1 MVCGVGEMRHFGAT
15 IVRSLRPLSG
25 RNHFSNALKAEK
37 NRALSSIWPVSPLH
51 SEASSDAASTISERP
66 APALV
71 DELLK
76 RSDRFRKERTTT
88 EAKAAIGNTFGTA
101 ARNLEFVTNIS
112 EDAVLKIYTIIQRGL
127 VLGEKSIHY
136 RRSRYIYT
144 PSVEAS
150 ALRYTSNIRAG
161 LGDWE
166 KVSTHRDLH
175 IKGLGSFNV
184 EETYNAVL
192 RSRAE
197 QAIGEYGP
205 IYGLLNHFY
214 NKRIKKLAQEFKVTE
229 DELKS
234 KSKKAL
240 IATLRKHA
248 PYEKLQLRLFTI
260 LLDESH
266 DEIFTKEG
274 RRQPQVRWVLS
285 EQQIHGPIYWMLSE
299 QYMEA
304 MHRLVQ
310 RLILSPSELQAAA
323 YFGQVTAVTC
333 IDDRVSD
340 HVITVLRAD
349 ETNPVRQHLIRYRHL
364 WNDPDNAAML
374 NELAMSVERCSN
386 PAYWPSDWTLQM
398 KPQELINRLR
408 KLSVQRRAG
417 PDVKYSHL
425 DDLQDSKDLR
435 VVRSSHQLVEV
446 GRQLRNCAASYQSQ
460 IASEQCALVALVDE
474 KKRYIALGEYRF
486 QGQHAR
492 LAQLKKVSNQTATT
506 EMKTAFEHYTRAIIA
521 PWLKQQSTTDGDE
534 AAT

>member
-1 MVCGVGEMRHFGAT
+1 
-15 IVRSLRPLSG
+15 L
-25 RNHFSNALKAEK
+25 
-37 NRALSSIWPVSPLH
+37 
-51 SEASSDAASTISERP
+51 
-66 APALV
+66 
-71 DELLK
+71 
-76 RSDRFRKERTTT
+76 
-88 EAKAAIGNTFGTA
+88 
-101 ARNLEFVTNIS
+101 
-112 EDAVLKIYTIIQRGL
+112 Y
-127 VLGEKSIHY
+127 
-136 RRSRYIYT
+136 
-144 PSVEAS
+144 
-150 ALRYTSNIRAG
+150 
-161 LGDWE
+161 
-166 KVSTHRDLH
+166 
-175 IKGLGSFNV
+175 
-184 EETYNAVL
+184 
-192 RSRAE
+192 
-197 QAIGEYGP
+197 
-205 IYGLLNHFY
+205 HFY

-229 DELKS
+229 DKLKS
-234 KSKKAL
+234 SSKDVL

-260 LLDESH
+260 LLDESP
-266 DEIFTKEG
+266 DDIFTKEG

-285 EQQIHGPIYWMLSE
+285 EQQIHGPVYWMLSE

-323 YFGQVTAVTC
+323 YFGQVTAVTR

-435 VVRSSHQLVEV
+435 VVHSSHQLVEV